1 MIGNTDL
8 LKVVEIMLKD
18 FTIERKA
25 NQGYTIVSVLFNPKM
40 VIIYIAKRCNIHG
53 RIFFKGLQDNSKDLK
68 ISTVFQ
74 AVVFCMYISLPIN
87 GKS

>member
-1 MIGNTDL
+1 MIGNTEL

-40 VIIYIAKRCNIHG
+40 VIIYIAKRCDIHV
-53 RIFFKGLQDNSKDLK
+53 RTFSKGLQNNNKDLK
-68 ISTVFQ
+68 ISTIFQ
-74 AVVFCMYISLPIN
+74 AVIFCMCMSLPIN